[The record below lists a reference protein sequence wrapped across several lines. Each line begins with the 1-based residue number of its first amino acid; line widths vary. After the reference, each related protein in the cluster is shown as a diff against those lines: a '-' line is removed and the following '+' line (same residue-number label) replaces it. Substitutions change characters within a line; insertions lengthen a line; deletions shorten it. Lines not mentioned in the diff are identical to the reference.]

1 MNGREPE
8 AVRLS
13 IVPEGKTVKV
23 RELLTTGSMR
33 RRLLDMGL
41 IEGTRVSCLQK
52 SPGRGPGRLSHPGGR
67 CRAAQRGFLPDPGG
81 WASELNP
88 SPFTS
93 GSPRASPIEL
103 RTGED
108 KHGFNRQVDGKK
120 RSGRGPCDSQGPPA
134 AG

>member
-13 IVPEGKTVKV
+13 IVLEGKTVKV

-52 SPGRGPGRLSHPGGR
+52 SPAGDPVAYLIRGAVVALR
-67 CRAAQRGFLPDPGG
+67 
-81 WASELNP
+81 SEDSSQIL
-88 SPFTS
+88 
-93 GSPRASPIEL
+93 
-103 RTGED
+103 
-108 KHGFNRQVDGKK
+108 VDGLLN
-120 RSGRGPCDSQGPPA
+120 
-134 AG
+134 